1 MQNIDDI
8 IKYKVKQEIDLP
20 NNYKETVKNTV
31 QKCTQNQKD
40 YTKKIRKYKILNF
53 LRKIGIS
60 ALVGASTITVY
71 SATTNNLP
79 FINMGLMKV
88 GENFEENSIE
98 VNKSIENEY
107 VKIILESLAGDNAY
121 IILEYRINLKEKAIS
136 EFGNVKY
143 SDAMGYSLWIS
154 DNILVNSNEITNKIQ
169 EISKISD
176 TEFVYVEVLNIMD
189 IAEENLK
196 LEINMNNLIINSD
209 MTNKITLNK
218 SLQFDVKINT
228 KDKTEFIQQERIL
241 DEKNKIVINNVGN
254 TQFATYIT
262 LQKITENMTYKEFKE
277 LNPWKY
283 NSFIV
288 TDENGEEISFSIH
301 YAVSAGEYYYV
312 KNENGEFE
320 LTDLKDL
327 KDIEDNDQIRYIE
340 NFVILLGAQEKL
352 DNIKIIP
359 IETTMFND
367 KNNEEADEYKKVKW
381 YPLVEGQNKYSAT
394 SSLGGTLEI
403 NNIKIDENY
412 ITFYYNKKGLIGND
426 SLIILRKNNGTM
438 NYIYPLREE
447 INGINSTENKVVFS
461 RNLFGIAG
469 LNVYSLEDL
478 DKNLE
483 NVEFALLYGSKSKII
498 AEEFKI
504 QIPKQDNQTAE
515 IDNIKIMDLN

>member
-8 IKYKVKQEIDLP
+8 IKYKIKQEIDLP

-31 QKCTQNQKD
+31 QKCTKNQKD

-79 FINMGLMKV
+79 FTNMGLMKV

-107 VKIILESLAGDNAY
+107 VKITLESLAGDNAY

-136 EFGNVKY
+136 EFGNVEY

-189 IAEENLK
+189 IAEEDLK
-196 LEINMNNLIINSD
+196 LEINMNNFIINSD
-209 MTNKITLNK
+209 MTNKIKLNK

-228 KDKTEFIQQERIL
+228 KDKTEFIPQERIL

-262 LQKITENMTYKEFKE
+262 LQKITENMTYKEFKK

-301 YAVSAGEYYYV
+301 YADFSGKYYYV

-320 LTDLKDL
+320 LTDLKD
-327 KDIEDNDQIRYIE
+327 IEDNAEIRYIE

-367 KNNEEADEYKKVKW
+367 RNNEEADEYKKVKW

-483 NVEFALLYGSKSKII
+483 NIEFALLYGSKSKII

-515 IDNIKIMDLN
+515 IKDIKILDTNFGK